1 MNQAWSN
8 ILVQKNPECVE
19 VLGYSRSERRP
30 MWLETSEKQEK
41 EENRWK
47 LNYTDI

>member
-1 MNQAWSN
+1 MENRMKQAWSN
-8 ILVQKNPECVE
+8 ILVQKKKKKQECVE

-41 EENRWK
+41 EGNR
-47 LNYTDI
+47 